1 MENKEKNKNNWY
13 MVSIIALVISIIGLT
28 VGYAAMQQTLKITG
42 SGSINPGTWNV
53 NFSNVTETATGAATC
68 PKISATNTAS
78 LTLSGIV
85 LTKPG
90 DACTYVATVKNS
102 GTISAKLNA
111 AGTASTPTFTGTGT
125 NASADATIVK
135 DNTTFTVTPSSEI
148 DAAGDTLVTN
158 GTGTVTMKI
167 TYNSSATTLP
177 SASVTIS
184 NWSYTLP
191 FVQA

>member
-1 MENKEKNKNNWY
+1 MNSRRNQKQY
-13 MVSIIALVISIIGLT
+13 FAVGSILLLAIIALTI
-28 VGYAAMQQTLKITG
+28 GYASMSQTLKITS
-42 SGSINPGTWNV
+42 SGSVSPGTWKV
-53 NFSNVTETATGAATC
+53 GFTTIEQTASGSATC
-68 PKISATNTAS
+68 PSASGANSAT
-78 LTLSGIV
+78 LTISGIV

-102 GTISAKLNA
+102 GTLSAKLNA

>member
-1 MENKEKNKNNWY
+1 MNSRRNQKQY
-13 MVSIIALVISIIGLT
+13 FAVGSILLLAIIALTI
-28 VGYAAMQQTLKITG
+28 GYASMSQTLKITS
-42 SGSINPGTWNV
+42 SGSVSPGTWKV
-53 NFSNVTETATGAATC
+53 GFTTITQTASGSATC
-68 PKISATNTAS
+68 PSASGANSAT
-78 LTLSGIV
+78 LTISGIV

-90 DACTYVATVKNS
+90 DSCTYVATVKNS
-102 GTISAKLNA
+102 GTLSAKLNA